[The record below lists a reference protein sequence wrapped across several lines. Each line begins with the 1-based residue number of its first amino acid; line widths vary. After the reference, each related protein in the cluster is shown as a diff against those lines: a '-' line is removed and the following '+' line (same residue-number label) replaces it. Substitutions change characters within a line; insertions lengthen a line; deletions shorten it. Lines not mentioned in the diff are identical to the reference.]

1 VATWLAVDLES
12 PVALLTHPQ
21 GAAPAMQSDSRAR
34 RYIRLTLA
42 PALASVLGAAACAGG
57 ETPAPTPGAPVQAL
71 PQDPA
76 AAPDGRPPVA
86 VAPESLPVGLLDTL
100 RREAANAADADPAEV
115 RVVSVDAVTWPDS
128 SLGCGRADESALQVL
143 TPGYA
148 VVVEVRGAQFTLH
161 TDRRGAVRLCPPGI
175 AAVPAPP
182 PGAPLDR

>member
-1 VATWLAVDLES
+1 MF
-12 PVALLTHPQ
+12 HFH
-21 GAAPAMQSDSRAR
+21 GADPAMQPASRAR
-34 RYIRLTLA
+34 RYVRLVLA
-42 PALASVLGAAACAGG
+42 PALASVLGAAACAGD

-71 PQDPA
+71 PQDPGA
-76 AAPDGRPPVA
+76 AAGDLSQVA
-86 VAPESLPVGLLDTL
+86 VSPASLPASLLEAL
-100 RREAANAADADPAEV
+100 RRVAANAADADPAEV

-148 VVVEVRGAQFTLH
+148 VVIEVRGARFTFH

-175 AAVPAPP
+175 AAVPTPP